1 MSTHPYI
8 PLYVDDFEGATAH
21 LTPAEDGIYNR
32 LLRLCWRTPGCS
44 IPDDDA
50 WIARKIRVSPTDY
63 DTLARPVIE
72 EYFTRSRGRVFQKR
86 LRDEYDAISVKK
98 DARKNAGKSGGIA
111 KARKTK
117 EKTASNASVLPP
129 DTRAFPEPYPEPY
142 PEPDKEPPIA
152 PTGAEAGSLF
162 GDQDL
167 PIEKPDDVRV
177 AFDLWV
183 EMATRTGLPVPELLT
198 DERRRKIKARL
209 KDGGLDAW
217 RRAIKAVEGSA
228 FCRGQTPARDGHKP
242 FRADLTFITQAQSY
256 SRLLEGFYGQDAK
269 PASGSS
275 REAPATTF
283 TGPDEVRQAIMNRVH
298 DRAFL
303 DKWLNPAMWD
313 GQNRVIIA
321 RTNHAADQLRQYV
334 EGDLIKIGVTITGP
348 RPNVVPFARE
358 ARSA

>member
-1 MSTHPYI
+1 MKLYIADYLADTTH
-8 PLYVDDFEGATAH
+8 LTTVEHGTYVLLLMGLWRAGGRLPNDDLKLSKIAH
-21 LTPAEDGIYNR
+21 LTPEQWGEI
-32 LLRLCWRTPGCS
+32 G
-44 IPDDDA
+44 
-50 WIARKIRVSPTDY
+50 
-63 DTLARPVIE
+63 PVVRE
-72 EYFTRSRGRVFQKR
+72 FFTVKGGHLTQKR
-86 LRDEYDAISVKK
+86 ATEEIAKYQNVISS
-98 DARKNAGKSGGIA
+98 AKNAGKASAQKKGSKNNDGEGNVRSQSV
-111 KARKTK
+111 ARKFNQPK
-117 EKTASNASVLPP
+117 
-129 DTRAFPEPYPEPY
+129 PEPEL
-142 PEPDKEPPIA
+142 EEEPPIA
-152 PTGAEAGSLF
+152 PQGAEVGSLF
-162 GDQDL
+162 GEDDL
-167 PIEKPDDVRV
+167 PIAKTDDVRV

-269 PASGSS
+269 PASASS

-334 EGDLIKIGVTITGP
+334 EGDLLKIGVTITGP